1 MSDWFEA
8 QLRYYQ
14 RCLIEGR
21 DPSELR
27 EALAARRDSCLARL
41 FDVVAE
47 LHEVHEVP
55 VEDITRFVRAVLD
68 PGERSPFVP

>member
-47 LHEVHEVP
+47 LPHAP
-55 VEDITRFVRAVLD
+55 
-68 PGERSPFVP
+68 